1 MEKKPFVQPY
11 KSFYMHFRYLIKK
24 KILLFTLAFIS
35 AIHTI
40 AQTTA
45 NTAAE
50 TTEKS
55 GFNLLAILLLITAA
69 VLAFVIWGLGQVLF
83 ATGKQVLEKNK
94 QAKKNTVALIV
105 FVLCSL
111 QNLFAQADSN
121 KEIVKIVPNYG
132 GLSANTFYMFVAVIL
147 VEIFAIFFLTYHI
160 KRMHEALLPEK
171 EESPENASKLSLLWH
186 RLDQKLFT
194 KAIPVEKE
202 ADIML
207 DHDYD
212 GIRELDNSL
221 PPWWKYGFYI
231 TIAVAFIYIF
241 NFHVMG
247 NGKNPTEEYNMEL
260 VQAQKEKEIF
270 EANNKDKID
279 EKNVPFADDNG
290 IAFGKTAFETK
301 CWSCHGKLGEG
312 GAGPNLTDNYWLH
325 KGTLN
330 DIYNTLKVGYPEKGM
345 QSWTSD
351 YSPKELSYIASYVKK
366 LKGTN
371 PPNPKAAQG
380 DLFEEAGSPSVPT
393 KDTTKK
399 IKVDSTTG
407 KMAMNN

>member
-1 MEKKPFVQPY
+1 
-11 KSFYMHFRYLIKK
+11 MHFIYLIKK
-24 KILLFTLAFIS
+24 KIIFFLLSMIATIS
-35 AIHTI
+35 VV

-45 NTAAE
+45 VAAE
-50 TTEKS
+50 KTVKS
-55 GFNLLAILLLITAA
+55 NNNLLAILLVITAL

-83 ATGKQVLEKNK
+83 ATSKQVLEKSK
-94 QAKKNTVALIV
+94 QAKKNTTLLIV
-105 FVLCSL
+105 FSFFSL
-111 QNLFAQADSN
+111 QNLFAQATAT
-121 KEIVKIVPNYG
+121 EVVKIVPNYG
-132 GLSANTFYMFVAVIL
+132 GLSANTFYMFVTVIF
-147 VEIFAIFFLTYHI
+147 VEIFAIFFLTFSI
-160 KRMHEALLPEK
+160 KRMYEELLPEK
-171 EESPENASKLSLLWH
+171 VVLPENFSKLSLLWK

-194 KAIPVEKE
+194 KAIPIEKE
-202 ADIML
+202 VDILL

-221 PPWWKYGFYI
+221 PPWWKFGFYI
-231 TIAVAFIYIF
+231 TIGIGFIYIF

-247 NGKNPTEEYNMEL
+247 SGKNPTEEYAIEL
-260 VQAQKEKEIF
+260 AKAEKEKEIF

-279 EKNVPFADDNG
+279 EKNVPFADETG
-290 IAFGKTAFETK
+290 IAIGKAAFETK

-345 QSWTSD
+345 QAWTSD

-371 PPNPKAAQG
+371 PPNAKAAQG
-380 DLFEEAGSPSVPT
+380 DLFEEVGAPSTPT
-393 KDTTKK
+393 TDTTKK
-399 IKVDSTTG
+399 IKVDSTAG
-407 KMAMNN
+407 KVAMNN